1 MKECS
6 KECALKKK
14 CCVEKE
20 CRHWIK
26 YKKDFNCALIA
37 IHKNGNMTL
46 RQVADRLQISFVRV
60 KQIEDKALKKLTKL
74 KSIDF

>member
-1 MKECS
+1 MRKCSEEC
-6 KECALKKK
+6 KLKKK
-14 CCVEKE
+14 RCTKKE
-20 CRHWIK
+20 CRHWIE
-26 YKKDFNCALIA
+26 YREDFNCALIA
-37 IHKNGNMTL
+37 IEKNGNMTL